1 MKTAGRSGRLL
12 RGTRSDRPS
21 TVLFVD
27 DYPWDCFFQL
37 AAGVRRAGFRA
48 VRVTTTRPSRAA
60 SLCFHRS
67 VHISSSPDLVQL
79 SSILAGEDI
88 ADVQVVESLA
98 VETYNG
104 LAVMPRSRWSHD
116 WTRRA
121 AAVDKLFVSNLLH
134 ARGLRSPQ
142 VIAAPVAGAAQVVDA
157 LGLPVVCKVRIGSGG
172 LGVWIIPTLDALE
185 RLLAEGCNSDSY
197 FFEQHI
203 GGRPLQYGAVINS
216 GHVELDVT
224 YETVSRTGHM
234 GPASEVFCFEDRDL
248 ANTGSQVA
256 ESLGISG
263 MINVEVIRDAE
274 GRDWVHDVNPRVWG
288 SFASFRPAKL
298 DLLGTYVRWLR
309 GTDSPIPQRHVEAR
323 LEVFPSGFES
333 SLRSE
338 SRMRT
343 HLRFLRSALPYLKW
357 IGPRYVAYETL
368 RYIRKM
374 QS

>member
-1 MKTAGRSGRLL
+1 MKTTSGLGRL
-12 RGTRSDRPS
+12 RRDTRSDRPP

-37 AAGVRRAGFRA
+37 AAGVRRAGFRT
-48 VRVTTTRPSRAA
+48 VRVTTARPSRAA

-67 VHISSSPDLVQL
+67 VHLDSSTDLVHL
-79 SSILAGEDI
+79 SSILGGEVI

-98 VETYNG
+98 VETYNR
-104 LAVMPRSRWSHD
+104 LAVMPGSEWSQD

-121 AAVDKLFVSNLLH
+121 AAVDKLFVSNLLN

-142 VIAAPVAGAAQVVDA
+142 VIAAPVADAAHVVDA

-172 LGVWIIPTLDALE
+172 LGVWVVPTLEELE
-185 RLLAEGCNSDSY
+185 RLLAQGCNSDSY

-203 GGRPLQYGAVINS
+203 GGRPLQYGAVTNG
-216 GHVELDVT
+216 GHVQLDVT

-234 GPASEVFCFEDRDL
+234 GPAREVFCFEDRDL
-248 ANTGSQVA
+248 ATTGRQVA

-263 MINVEVIRDAE
+263 MINVEVIRDAG

-298 DLLGTYVRWLR
+298 DLLGAYVRWLG

-323 LEVFPSGFES
+323 LEVFPSAMES
-333 SLRSE
+333 SLNSE
-338 SRMRT
+338 THMGA

-357 IGPRYVAYETL
+357 VGPRYVAYETL

-374 QS
+374 QG